1 MRGRKRATMSD
12 EKFKVYVASSWKRT
26 ARHGEVVRAIR
37 EVEGVEVFDYRNP
50 PPGPTGV
57 VPWTEET
64 PWWVDHTPPPFPGP
78 PPGGMRAKALYTDA
92 RALREADAV
101 VLVLD
106 AGKSA
111 HLEAGFALGAGI
123 PLLIFGSPEDEAE
136 LMYGLTPFQT
146 VSLGVLQATLR
157 GIVSEHRE
165 TVHLKRG
172 LHSYSEAIAPYEPRV
187 PALQDALALFGMGL
201 SGEAGEVT
209 DLLKKVLFHGHEL
222 TDEMRRKLV
231 REMGDVLWYLQY
243 GANRLGVTLLD
254 VARENLR
261 KLQARYPEGFD
272 PERSRNRTE

>member
-1 MRGRKRATMSD
+1 MSNGP
-12 EKFKVYVASSWKRT
+12 FKVYVASSWKRT
-26 ARHGEVVRAIR
+26 VRHGEVVRAIR

-50 PPGPTGV
+50 PPGPTGE
-57 VPWTEET
+57 VPWTEEA
-64 PWWVDHTPPPFPGP
+64 PWWMNHTPPAFPEP
-78 PPGGMRAKALYTDA
+78 PRGGMRAKALYTDA

-146 VSLGVLQATLR
+146 VSLEVLQATLR
-157 GIVSEHRE
+157 GIVSERRE
-165 TVHLKRG
+165 TIHLKRG
-172 LHSYSEAIAPYEPRV
+172 LHSYSEAIAPYEPQV
-187 PALQDALALFGMGL
+187 SALHEALALFGMGL

-209 DLLKKVLFHGHEL
+209 DLLKKVLFHGHKL
-222 TDEMRRKLV
+222 TNETRLKLV

>member
-1 MRGRKRATMSD
+1 MSNGP
-12 EKFKVYVASSWKRT
+12 FKVYVASSWKRT
-26 ARHGEVVRAIR
+26 ARHGEVVAALQTL
-37 EVEGVEVFDYRNP
+37 EGVEVFDYRNP
-50 PPGPTGV
+50 PPGPNGEP
-57 VPWTEET
+57 PW
-64 PWWVDHTPPPFPGP
+64 
-78 PPGGMRAKALYTDA
+78 MRRLALYTDG

-111 HLEAGFALGAGI
+111 HLEAGFAIGAGI
-123 PLLIFGSPEDEAE
+123 PLIILGEPEDEAE
-136 LMYGLTPFQT
+136 LLYWLTPYQT
-146 VSLGVLQATLR
+146 TEVKVVQVLLAD
-157 GIVSEHRE
+157 IVSERRE
-165 TVHLKRG
+165 TIHLKRG
-172 LHSYSEAIAPYEPRV
+172 LHSYSEAIAPYEPQV
-187 PALQDALALFGMGL
+187 SALHEALALFGMGL

-209 DLLKKVLFHGHEL
+209 DLLKKVLFHGHKL
-222 TDEMRRKLV
+222 TNETRLKLV

>member
-1 MRGRKRATMSD
+1 MSD

-26 ARHGEVVRAIR
+26 TRHAEVVAALQTL
-37 EVEGVEVFDYRNP
+37 EGVEVFDYRNP
-50 PPGPTGV
+50 PPGPNGEP
-57 VPWTEET
+57 PWTAER
-64 PWWVDHTPPPFPGP
+64 PWWVGHAPPRFPEGIAADP
-78 PPGGMRAKALYTDA
+78 MRRLALYTDG

-111 HLEAGFALGAGI
+111 HLEAGFAIGAGI
-123 PLLIFGSPEDEAE
+123 PLIILGEPEDEAE
-136 LMYGLTPFQT
+136 LLYWLTAYQT
-146 VSLGVLQATLR
+146 TEVTVVRVLLAD
-157 GIVSEHRE
+157 IVSERRE
-165 TVHLKRG
+165 TIHLKRG
-172 LHSYSEAIAPYEPRV
+172 LPSYSEAIAPYEPQV
-187 PALQDALALFGMGL
+187 SALHEALALFGMGL

-209 DLLKKVLFHGHEL
+209 DLLKKVLFHGHKL
-222 TDEMRRKLV
+222 TNETRLKLV

>member
-1 MRGRKRATMSD
+1 MSD

-26 ARHGEVVRAIR
+26 ARHAEVVAALQG
-37 EVEGVEVFDYRNP
+37 VAGVEVFDYRNP

-57 VPWTEET
+57 SPWTEDK
-64 PWWVDHTPPPFPGP
+64 PWWVGLTPPSFPETP
-78 PPGGMRAKALYTDA
+78 SGGMRAKALYTDG

-111 HLEAGFALGAGI
+111 HLEAGFAIGAGI
-123 PLLIFGSPEDEAE
+123 PLIILGSENDEAE
-136 LMYGLTPFQT
+136 LMYGLTPYQT
-146 VSLGVLQATLR
+146 TKVEVVKTLLTDL
-157 GIVSEHRE
+157 VDSHRE
-165 TVHLKRG
+165 TIHLKRG
-172 LHSYSEAIAPYEPRV
+172 LRSYAEAIAPYEPRV

-209 DLLKKVLFHGHEL
+209 DLLKKVLFHEHKL
-222 TDEMRRKLV
+222 DAEMRKKLV

-272 PERSRNRTE
+272 PERSRNRAE